1 MRKLGIQEELLLTLL
16 DTKVYWNALQ
26 NGGMMSV

>member
-16 DTKVYWNALQ
+16 DIKVYWNALQ